1 MHQAWKAGFYIEPSG
16 RISSDRV
23 QDLCRY
29 DAEPTRYETTPSNL
43 SASGFSEKSPEKCL
57 SALPNA
63 PFTSELQG
71 KIRDFGYSNQGSLNS
86 FSLLRTSELYSG
98 QDNASDVAT
107 YNGQPPYDQGA
118 DRRYRELVRQLPS
131 QSCVDIL
138 VSTFF
143 SDVNWQYDMLHE
155 GLFRGQLQQWRNV
168 SYSNLQD
175 GLSALPGATLVVPAL
190 LFEVLAQ
197 ALLFHPPHD
206 QRIHHLLPIP
216 GMGFHDLA
224 AEYSDAGADILE
236 LLGKR
241 NLTIATVQAGLLR
254 AACLKSRGKVI
265 EAWHALGA
273 TIRDAQEIGLHT
285 GQFLYGDSSIPP
297 GEERTA
303 LSAIGHKIWV
313 VLHIWDVHMAV
324 VLSRPIATELQI
336 GRFARTITY
345 DETRRYL
352 FAHWQT
358 ESEPPR
364 PFDVILAGYNVAY
377 RYFQDIR
384 QLEQNGARLQ
394 DYATVDRIHTAIMKN
409 LKSLP
414 SWCRLVDP
422 NTKFDSKT
430 GCQWLQIAREGLS
443 SLIHLVILTLHRP
456 FIFSVEASR
465 AGALKAGI
473 AILQGQDRLFQNID
487 PYQCRVFNPVYAS
500 FDAIVLISAICIS
513 FPDHIQEH
521 RTECI
526 EVVQRGV
533 DRLDAIGQS
542 NDMAKKAHGVVSSL
556 YRRMK
561 HRLGISN
568 PANDIGNLVSDSD
581 LISPE
586 DATPLNGA
594 MPEPSFDAI
603 PPPRPTYD
611 LFYDHLSSAPMSFI
625 GPQPTLPLNAPN
637 MHGMPTWNFEGIFPE
652 DSFWSVMN
660 DLNQ

>member
-1 MHQAWKAGFYIEPSG
+1 
-16 RISSDRV
+16 
-23 QDLCRY
+23 
-29 DAEPTRYETTPSNL
+29 
-43 SASGFSEKSPEKCL
+43 
-57 SALPNA
+57 
-63 PFTSELQG
+63 
-71 KIRDFGYSNQGSLNS
+71 
-86 FSLLRTSELYSG
+86 
-98 QDNASDVAT
+98 
-107 YNGQPPYDQGA
+107 
-118 DRRYRELVRQLPS
+118 
-131 QSCVDIL
+131 
-138 VSTFF
+138 
-143 SDVNWQYDMLHE
+143 MLHE
-155 GLFRGQLQQWRNV
+155 GLFHEQLNQWRNV
-168 SYSNLQD
+168 SYSDLQA
-175 GLSALPGATLVVPAL
+175 GLAALPAATLVVPAL
-190 LFEVLAQ
+190 LFQVLAQ

-206 QRIHHLLPIP
+206 QRIHHLVPMA
-216 GMGFHDLA
+216 GMTFQDLA

-254 AACLKSRGKVI
+254 AACLKSRGQVV

-285 GQFLYGDSSIPP
+285 GQALYGDSSIPP
-297 GEERTA
+297 GEGRIA

-336 GRFARTITY
+336 DRFARTIAD

-358 ESEPPR
+358 ETEPPR

-384 QLEQNGARLQ
+384 QLEQNGARWQ
-394 DYATVDRIHTAIMKN
+394 DYATVDRIHAAIMKN

-422 NTKFDSKT
+422 STKFDSIP
-430 GCQWLQIAREGLS
+430 GCQWLPMAREGLS
-443 SLIHLVILTLHRP
+443 SLIHLVLLTLHRP
-456 FIFSVEASR
+456 FIFSVEAR
-465 AGALKAGI
+465 RTEALKAGI

-487 PYQCRVFNPVYAS
+487 PCQCRVFNPVYAS
-500 FDAIVLISAICIS
+500 FDAIVLISAICIA
-513 FPDHIQEH
+513 FPDHIQES

-533 DRLDAIGQS
+533 DRLGAIGQS
-542 NDMAKKAHGVVSSL
+542 NDMAKSAHGVVSSL
-556 YRRMK
+556 FRRMK

-568 PANDIGNLVSDSD
+568 TAENTGYFVSDSD
-581 LISPE
+581 LISSDNDP
-586 DATPLNGA
+586 TLLNDPT
-594 MPEPSFDAI
+594 PEPSFDTI

-611 LFYDHLSSAPMSFI
+611 LFYDHLSSAPI
-625 GPQPTLPLNAPN
+625 PYVDPQPTLPLNTPN
-637 MHGMPTWNFEGIFPE
+637 MNDMPTWNFEGIFPE

-660 DLNQ
+660 ELNE